1 MRTEIKG
8 TTMPVLE
15 VFLDRGEEIISA
27 HGELSWMTPTMAM
40 QTKSGAGGGAKGLLS
55 GLKRIAGGGSLF
67 VTHYTAS
74 TGPGMVAF
82 ASKVPGHI
90 KEVQITP
97 GNGYMVHRHGWLAGT
112 DGIIPTI
119 GFQQSFRAGL
129 FGGDGFILQRLD
141 GQGTAWIELSGETV
155 EYDLQAGETILVH
168 PGHVGLFQ
176 ETISFNI
183 TQIQGLSNI
192 FFGGDG
198 YHLVA
203 LTGPGKLYLQSM
215 PLPLLAHSIYPYL
228 PQPRN

>member
-1 MRTEIKG
+1 
-8 TTMPVLE
+8 MPVLE
-15 VFLDRGEEIISA
+15 VFLERGEEIISS

-40 QTKSGAGGGAKGLLS
+40 QTKSGLGGGTKGLLS
-55 GLKRIAGGGSLF
+55 GLKRVMGGGSLF
-67 VTHYTAS
+67 VTHYMAS

-82 ASKVPGHI
+82 ASKVPGHS

-97 GNGYMVHRHGWLAGT
+97 GNGSMVHRHGWLAGT
-112 DGIIPTI
+112 TGITPTI

-141 GQGTAWIELSGETV
+141 GEGTAWIELSGETI
-155 EYDLQAGETILVH
+155 EYDLQPGETILVH

-183 TQIQGLSNI
+183 TQIQGLSNV

-203 LTGPGKLYLQSM
+203 LTGPGKLFLQSM

-228 PQPRN
+228 PQTSN